1 MRLWVYW
8 LSRKLAGILLSVS
21 VYFSIIWEVLTR
33 MEELGQDK
41 TRQKADWRVD
51 LAVSHP
57 LIPENYFLGLLIV
70 TSWDRERWTLPIN
83 F

>member
-1 MRLWVYW
+1 
-8 LSRKLAGILLSVS
+8 
-21 VYFSIIWEVLTR
+21 